1 MAFKVTSLVDVQP
14 KVGGRQCRTMA
25 VEGFLLG
32 LETHRI
38 PSTCR
43 LASILRNEVQL
54 RAQED
59 EETGLVNI

>member
-1 MAFKVTSLVDVQP
+1 
-14 KVGGRQCRTMA
+14 MA

-32 LETHRI
+32 LKTHRI

-43 LASILRNEVQL
+43 LASIHHCNELQKTLRNEVQL